1 MNRRVEHRK
10 GFIMKK
16 ILLAAL
22 PIIFLSGCSGLAPII
37 DLIVTPTPPPADTLT
52 PQPTVTLI
60 PTRDLFATLTSTPVT
75 FTPTETP
82 FIPDQKPTV
91 TPSPVFT
98 IPPPSTVQGESFFT
112 PVNKGFL
119 TILISSGVVYW
130 NTGPCSPRSSIVT
143 AFVNDV
149 VHTDT
154 VLLFMR
160 AREKSDTMLLGDWS
174 SGEMIKD
181 EKGSFSY
188 TVTAQSIRKYIHF
201 RNAWLEY
208 QLVAYDKNF
217 KEITRTQIYERSMS
231 LILCGP

>member
-1 MNRRVEHRK
+1 
-10 GFIMKK
+10 MKK
-16 ILLAAL
+16 IILAAL
-22 PIIFLSGCSGLAPII
+22 PIMLLSGCSGLAPII
-37 DLIVTPTPPPADTLT
+37 DLIVTPTPPPADTFT

-60 PTRDLFATLTSTPVT
+60 PTRDLFATLTPTPVT

-82 FIPDQKPTV
+82 LIPEQKATA
-91 TPSPVFT
+91 TPSPVST
-98 IPPPSTVQGESFFT
+98 IPLPSTVQGESFFT
-112 PVNKGFL
+112 PISQGFV
-119 TILISSGVVYW
+119 TVLISSTVVYW

-143 AFVNDV
+143 AIVNDV

-174 SGEMIKD
+174 SGEMIKN
-181 EKGSFSY
+181 EKGAFTY
-188 TVTAQSIRKYIHF
+188 TVTAESIRKYIHF

-208 QLVAYDKNF
+208 QLVAYDKNM
-217 KEITRTQIYERSMS
+217 KEIARTQVYERSMS